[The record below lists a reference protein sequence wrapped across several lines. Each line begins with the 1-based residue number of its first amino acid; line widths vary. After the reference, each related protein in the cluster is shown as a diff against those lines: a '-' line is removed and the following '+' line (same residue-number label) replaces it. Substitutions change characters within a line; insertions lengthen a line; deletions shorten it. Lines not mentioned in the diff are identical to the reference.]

1 MKTLAVTPKLLFIA
15 ALTFYA
21 GCSGESSAPMFSTL
35 GQAPCA
41 RYGPAR
47 IDVLPITSLVRGA
60 TDSESTV
67 NVYVCLLDS
76 FDCQIKSPAVF
87 RFELFQRVQHSSEP
101 KGRRLAFWP
110 DIDLMDPANNNNNWQ
125 DFLRAYLF
133 SLPLQKTSAEN
144 AILHV
149 TCLCP
154 AGRRLVA
161 DFPIRPAAGA
171 GTSGSKDLT
180 SGKRTG
186 TPRQ

>member
-1 MKTLAVTPKLLFIA
+1 MKTLVVTPKLLFIA
-15 ALTFYA
+15 ALVFYA
-21 GCSGESSAPMFSTL
+21 GCSGESSAPLFSSF
-35 GQAPCA
+35 GQAPCT

-60 TDSESTV
+60 SDTESTI

-101 KGRRLAFWP
+101 KGKRQVVWP
-110 DIDLMDPANNNNNWQ
+110 DIDLTDPANNNNNWQ
-125 DFLRAYLF
+125 DFLRAYQF
-133 SLPLQKTSAEN
+133 NLPLQKTSAEN
-144 AILHV
+144 SILHV

-154 AGRRLVA
+154 SGRRLVS
-161 DFPIRPAAGA
+161 DFLIRPAAGA
-171 GTSGSKDLT
+171 GTSGSKNLT

-186 TPRQ
+186 TR

>member
-1 MKTLAVTPKLLFIA
+1 MKTLTITPKLLFVV
-15 ALTFYA
+15 ALTVYA
-21 GCSGESSAPMFSTL
+21 GCTGSSSAPLFSPL
-35 GQAPCA
+35 GQAPCT
-41 RYGPAR
+41 RFGPAR

-60 TDSESTV
+60 SDDESTI

-87 RFELFQRVQHSSEP
+87 RFELFQHLQHSSEP
-101 KGRRLAFWP
+101 KGKRLAFWP

-144 AILHV
+144 SILHV

-154 AGRRLVA
+154 TGRRLVA
-161 DFPIRPAAGA
+161 DFFIRPAASSGI
-171 GTSGSKDLT
+171 SGSKNLT
-180 SGKRTG
+180 SSKRAVT
-186 TPRQ
+186 R